1 MAGGTESEQ
10 SGTGAAQH
18 RPSVTDRWPAG
29 LRIPWRIVV
38 DTISACVRFR
48 VTGLAAEAAFWTILS
63 LPPLVFGFA
72 GAIGFVA
79 NTFNVDTVA
88 TARAHLLAL
97 ASQALTPKTV
107 DQVIA
112 PTVDEVL
119 ATGRFSIVSIG
130 FVIALW
136 SGSRAMNVF
145 VDTISIVYGFGGRRG
160 AVRTRALS
168 FTLYLVFLIAGTI
181 LLPLVLAGPGV
192 VDALLP
198 HGLAF
203 LGDLYWPTVLVLS
216 VCILASLY
224 HLSSPV
230 RTPWRADLPGGALA
244 LLIWV
249 LGSIGLR
256 YFLNRSTSSTSIY
269 GPLSAPIALL
279 AWLYVVALAILI
291 GAGFNAA
298 IAGQFPQMF
307 SRARQRM
314 RVRRLRIRRLRGRL
328 PPLHTLWTHRS
339 PNRNGPD

>member
-1 MAGGTESEQ
+1 MADAESP
-10 SGTGAAQH
+10 GAADPAPRVR
-18 RPSVTDRWPAG
+18 RPSVVDRWPAG
-29 LRIPWRIVV
+29 LRIPWRILT
-38 DTISACVRFR
+38 DTVSACLRFR

-79 NTFNVDTVA
+79 NTFNGATVA
-88 TARAHLLAL
+88 SARTRLLDL
-97 ASQALTPKTV
+97 AAQALTPRTV

-112 PTVDEVL
+112 PTLDEVL
-119 ATGRFSIVSIG
+119 ASGRFSIVSIG

-145 VDTISIVYGFGGRRG
+145 VDTISIVYGFGGTRG
-160 AVRTRALS
+160 VVRTRALS
-168 FTLYLVFLIAGTI
+168 FTLYLVFLVAGTI

-192 VDALLP
+192 VAALLP

-203 LGDLYWPTVLVLS
+203 LRLLYWPIVLVVS

-244 LLIWV
+244 LLFWL

-256 YFLNRSTSSTSIY
+256 YFLSRSTNSTSVY
-269 GPLSAPIALL
+269 GPLAAPIALL
-279 AWLYVVALAILI
+279 LWLYVVALAILV

-298 IAGQFPQMF
+298 ISEQFPQML

-314 RVRRLRIRRLRGRL
+314 RVRRIRIRRLRGRVPAL
-328 PPLHTLWTHRS
+328 HQLWAHRGSRRPPR
-339 PNRNGPD
+339 D